1 MTCSYDGSIRVWNLE
16 SGAQIGDDW
25 RDGEI
30 AVLAI
35 ALSPDGKKIVSGSG
49 DGAVRLWDIDT
60 GKVVTKWT
68 GHAGGVKSL
77 CWNRDGGQ
85 VVSGSF
91 DGTARVWDVES
102 GETILGPIKIGFR
115 DVEAVIYSPDETM
128 IATNIIDKKNEFIN
142 IWDAKTGKLITALKH
157 RSRVACL
164 AWTGSTLISGS
175 LIDGSIGIWNT
186 TTWQQT
192 AVLMEHTTSVYA
204 IATSP
209 NGHIFASASRDETVQ
224 LWNLENGQPIGSPL
238 QHVNAQSV
246 SCVSF
251 SADGKLLATGCDDN
265 NAYSWDI
272 SEIVRDNGLNQPAL
286 NPNVG

>member
-1 MTCSYDGSIRVWNLE
+1 
-16 SGAQIGDDW
+16 
-25 RDGEI
+25 
-30 AVLAI
+30 
-35 ALSPDGKKIVSGSG
+35 
-49 DGAVRLWDIDT
+49 
-60 GKVVTKWT
+60 
-68 GHAGGVKSL
+68 
-77 CWNRDGGQ
+77 
-85 VVSGSF
+85 
-91 DGTARVWDVES
+91 
-102 GETILGPIKIGFR
+102 
-115 DVEAVIYSPDETM
+115 
-128 IATNIIDKKNEFIN
+128 
-142 IWDAKTGKLITALKH
+142 
-157 RSRVACL
+157 
-164 AWTGSTLISGS
+164 
-175 LIDGSIGIWNT
+175 
-186 TTWQQT
+186 
-192 AVLMEHTTSVYA
+192 MEHTTSVYA